1 LISTQIVISKLIV
14 SLHPL
19 INFNTELMSEFL
31 IYFQIGLQHVLDIR
45 AYDHVLFLMAL
56 VMPFMFKDWKRILL
70 SVTLFTLGH
79 TTALLLSVYE
89 IMVIK
94 ANVVEL
100 LIPITILVTALF
112 NLFTIGK
119 TNRKESLNLIFFIT
133 LFFGVIHGLGF
144 SNYFKTILGGSSNS
158 KLVPLLEFAIGIE
171 AAQIAV
177 VFAVLIVAYIA
188 QRVFKFSKRDWILVG
203 SSFIIGVVVPMILE
217 NEIWNQY

>member
-1 LISTQIVISKLIV
+1 
-14 SLHPL
+14 
-19 INFNTELMSEFL
+19 MSEFL
-31 IYFQIGLQHVLDIR
+31 IYFQIGLRHVLDIH

-56 VMPFMFKDWKRILL
+56 VIPFTIKDRRRILL

-94 ANVVEL
+94 ASVVEL
-100 LIPITILVTALF
+100 LIPITILSTALF

-119 TNRKESLNLIFFIT
+119 TNRKESLNLIFLIT

-144 SNYFKTILGGSSNS
+144 SNYFKTILGGSSSS
-158 KLVPLLEFAIGIE
+158 KLVPLLEFALGIE
-171 AAQIAV
+171 GAQITV
-177 VFAVLIVAYIA
+177 VIAVLILAYIM
-188 QRVFKFSKRDWILVG
+188 QSIFKFSKRDWILVG

-217 NEIWNQY
+217 NEIWNQ

>member
-1 LISTQIVISKLIV
+1 
-14 SLHPL
+14 
-19 INFNTELMSEFL
+19 MSEFL
-31 IYFQIGLQHVLDIR
+31 IYFQIGLQHVLDIH

-56 VMPFMFKDWKRILL
+56 VIPFTFKDWRRILL

-89 IMVIK
+89 ILVVK
-94 ANVVEL
+94 VNVVEL
-100 LIPITILVTALF
+100 LIPITILITAFF

-119 TNRKESLNLIFFIT
+119 TNRKESLNLIFLIT

-158 KLVPLLEFAIGIE
+158 KLVPLLEFALGIE
-171 AAQIAV
+171 GAQIAV
-177 VFAVLIVAYIA
+177 VFAVLIVAYVT
-188 QRVFKFSKRDWILVG
+188 QSLFKFSKRDWILV
-203 SSFIIGVVVPMILE
+203 SSAFIIGVVVPMILE